1 MVAFP
6 DPTALINS
14 LKDTGQDIELLKI
27 KDTLAAKASEVANLD
42 VSSLTPAQLEVT
54 MSGAQEAVQG
64 SMNSLFAKAN
74 QLKPD
79 LISMQEEIANSLGG
93 VATQLGDQLNDA
105 IASTGNSLSGLTDKF
120 QASFELPNLNGLDAG
135 IQSLANDLTSA
146 AKDVGNLLADPIS
159 GALSQAKKLNFP
171 VELSADIGLPTG
183 ADFGKLIPNIQFKKE
198 AIFDDDGIQ
207 IGEKIVALKLGT
219 PATAPVADDTDDSEP
234 DEIVLQSMAP
244 IKSNPIFGDNGLLM
258 SAGRSVINT
267 FKEAIPTAVSFD
279 ESTGENI
286 VWEKV
291 EGPDG
296 EEITA
301 SGYASFAEFEAAYK
315 EGRKAAAGKI
325 KEAVGGLNQSVGQ
338 FSKLAQDAAKT
349 LGNVKEGEFK
359 VPLPPPGF
367 NPTIARK
374 IGIDTITGA
383 PVNIEQ
389 VPALRDIEVDADGV
403 PTEEVRDDQGIVV
416 PPGSKAK
423 DFIQQTRE
431 KVQQDFGQFTKALNS
446 LSKGKPPS
454 LPSSVRPPSS
464 FNKL

>member
-219 PATAPVADDTDDSEP
+219 PATAPVADDTDDAEP
-234 DEIVLQSMAP
+234 DEIEIQDMAP
-244 IKSNPIFGDNGLLM
+244 VVSNPIFGDNGLLM

-267 FKEAIPTAVSFD
+267 FKEAIPTAVTFD
-279 ESTGENI
+279 KSTGENI

-291 EGPDG
+291 EGPNG

-315 EGRKAAAGKI
+315 QGRKAAAGKV
-325 KEAVGGLNQSVGQ
+325 KEAVGGLNQLVGQ
-338 FSKLAQDAAKT
+338 FSKIAQDSAKK
-349 LGNVKEGEFK
+349 LGSIKEGEFK
-359 VPLPPPGF
+359 IPTPPPGF
-367 NPTIARK
+367 NPSVARK

-389 VPALRDIEVDADGV
+389 TPSI
-403 PTEEVRDDQGIVV
+403 EEVELDDDGNPLSEVFDDQGNTVK
-416 PPGSKAK
+416 PGSDAQEFITKAK
-423 DFIQQTRE
+423 QKVLGDFSE
-431 KVQQDFGQFTKALNS
+431 FTKKLNE
-446 LSKGKPPS
+446 LSKGKAPS
-454 LPSSVRPPSS
+454 LPGTVQPPKS
-464 FNKL
+464 FNE